1 MNRPTFLSAAATV
14 LAATGGRAGAQ
25 GVPGGTRFVERQSDF
40 DEGSFDA
47 AVGRDADIRQ
57 LYESVAF
64 RPTMWNNVK
73 NSFNGLQF
81 GFGYRPDRI
90 AVVFGAQGPSAVYG
104 YTDYVWKKYRIGE
117 YFSLTDAA
125 GAPLQSN
132 TFVAARAPFD
142 PNASPDDDKGSYQ
155 DTSIETLQRRGLVY
169 LNCHTA
175 TEEQARGI
183 VKKGLAPPGM
193 TAADVADDIL
203 THLIPGAIVVPAMV
217 ATIAVLQAK
226 YRYTYIAP
234 EL

>member
-1 MNRPTFLSAAATV
+1 MNRPTFLTAAATV
-14 LAATGGRAGAQ
+14 LAVSGARAGAQ
-25 GVPGGTRFVERQSDF
+25 TVPGGTHLVERQSDF
-40 DEGSFDA
+40 DERAFDA

-81 GFGYRPDRI
+81 GFGYDPGKI
-90 AVVFGAQGPSAVYG
+90 AVAFAAHGPSAAYG

-117 YFSLTDAA
+117 YFNLTDAA
-125 GAPLQSN
+125 GAALQSN

-142 PNASPDDDKGSYQ
+142 EHANPDDDKGAYQ
-155 DTSIETLQRRGLVY
+155 DTSIETLQRRGLIY

-183 VKKGLAPPGM
+183 VKKGFAPSGM

>member
-1 MNRPTFLSAAATV
+1 MNRTTFLSAAAIAM
-14 LAATGGRAGAQ
+14 AAGGTAGAQ
-25 GVPGGTRFVERQSDF
+25 GVPGGTRFVERRADF
-40 DEGSFDA
+40 DEAAFDA

-81 GFGYRPDRI
+81 GFGYPSGRI
-90 AVVFGAQGPSAVYG
+90 AVAFAAHGPSAAYG
-104 YTDYVWKKYRIGE
+104 YTDYIWKKYRIGE
-117 YFSLTDAA
+117 YFNLTDAA
-125 GAPLQSN
+125 GAVLQSN

-142 PNASPDDDKGSYQ
+142 ENANPDDDKGTYQ
-155 DTSIETLQRRGLVY
+155 DTSIATLQRRGLIY

-183 VKKGLAPPGM
+183 VKKGFAPAGM
-193 TAADVADDIL
+193 SAADVANDML
-203 THLIPGAIVVPAMV
+203 THLIAGAIVVPAMV

-226 YRYTYIAP
+226 YHYTYIAP
-234 EL
+234 EI